1 MWRAPGSQQR
11 GAVLE
16 HVAGT
21 TGDPEAHH
29 VGGDRVGARCV
40 PLVEHQSLDAGELVG
55 VEAFLDEGVDR
66 QRTAVAGDE
75 LGEPA
80 PTALGVVVDRA
91 PDAGRQVEPA
101 EVAPGRGGTLV
112 DLGPRPHEP
121 LRRQAQ
127 RQRAVGESAGHLQH
141 LGAHR
146 TDVDRWGDL
155 GRVAQHRLVGP
166 PVAGVGIAGRA
177 APGEQVLHGD
187 QRLARAP
194 HRRRRGEAG
203 EAEEHVGPGAEAE
216 EEASAGELLQGG
228 GDHGDLRR
236 MQRHRVEDARAE
248 MDARR
253 RRGDRGQG
261 HHTRRV
267 EDVVAEPDLVEARR
281 LGLAGT
287 RHRGVDAAGL
297 ARADAQTQFRS
308 RPCSHRLGVVEELRH
323 GAGEAA
329 RR

>member
-1 MWRAPGSQQR
+1 MHA
-11 GAVLE
+11 
-16 HVAGT
+16 
-21 TGDPEAHH
+21 
-29 VGGDRVGARCV
+29 ARSNR
-40 PLVEHQSLDAGELVG
+40 PRS
-55 VEAFLDEGVDR
+55 R
-66 QRTAVAGDE
+66 
-75 LGEPA
+75 
-80 PTALGVVVDRA
+80 PTAAAPLSISARA
-91 PDAGRQVEPA
+91 
-101 EVAPGRGGTLV
+101 L
-112 DLGPRPHEP
+112 HEP

-127 RQRAVGESAGHLQH
+127 RQRAVGEAAGHLQH

-146 TDVDRWGDL
+146 TDVDRRGDL

-187 QRLARAP
+187 ERLARAP

-216 EEASAGELLQGG
+216 EEASAGELLQAG

-236 MQRHRVEDARAE
+236 MQRHRVEDAGAE
-248 MDARR
+248 MDPRR
-253 RRGDRGQG
+253 RRRDRGQR

-308 RPCSHRLGVVEELRH
+308 RHARTASAWSRYSATAPAKRSAVNSSGTMPASIVAMVTSTPASRRASCSGMRSPN
-323 GAGEAA
+323 A
-329 RR
+329 

>member
-1 MWRAPGSQQR
+1 MSAVTASAPAAS
-11 GAVLE
+11 
-16 HVAGT
+16 
-21 TGDPEAHH
+21 
-29 VGGDRVGARCV
+29 
-40 PLVEHQSLDAGELVG
+40 PLVEHESLDAGELVG
-55 VEAFLDEGVDR
+55 IEALLDERVDR

-91 PDAGRQVEPA
+91 PDARRQVEPA
-101 EVAPGRGGTLV
+101 EVTPGRGGALV

-127 RQRAVGESAGHLQH
+127 RQRAVGEAAGHLQH

-187 QRLARAP
+187 ERLARAP

-216 EEASAGELLQGG
+216 EEASAGELLQAG

-236 MQRHRVEDARAE
+236 VQRHGVEDARAE

-253 RRGDRGQG
+253 RRRDRGQG
-261 HHTRRV
+261 HDTRRV

-297 ARADAQTQFRS
+297 ARPDAQSQFRS
-308 RPCSHRLGVVEELRH
+308 AHGRTASDVVEVRPPRRRRS
-323 GAGEAA
+323 A